1 MGLES
6 SLRVMEKS
14 TALEVMEADEWAALM
29 DVYTT
34 MRRRDDP
41 LCGPAKRFTILPV
54 SLGASLAVAKRHR
67 DMLVALGKKPPRK
80 WEAEVG
86 RAPPPPPS
94 PPCRARPL
102 PTMHVPTTGDQ
113 STLDLVD
120 PIIPT

>member
-6 SLRVMEKS
+6 SLRVMEKG
-14 TALEVMEADEWAALM
+14 TALEVMEADDWAALM

-54 SLGASLAVAKRHR
+54 SLGASLALARRHR

-80 WEAEVG
+80 WDAEVSDG
-86 RAPPPPPS
+86 TTTVIPSARAH
-94 PPCRARPL
+94 
-102 PTMHVPTTGDQ
+102 TMHTTTHHEATHHRRPGT
-113 STLDLVD
+113 TLH
-120 PIIPT
+120 PH

>member
-6 SLRVMEKS
+6 SLRVMEKR

-54 SLGASLAVAKRHR
+54 SLAASLAVAKRHR
-67 DMLVALGKKPPRK
+67 SMLVALGKKPPRK

-86 RAPPPPPS
+86 HAPPP

-102 PTMHVPTTGDQ
+102 PTMYAP
-113 STLDLVD
+113 
-120 PIIPT
+120 

>member
-6 SLRVMEKS
+6 SLRVMEKR

-54 SLGASLAVAKRHR
+54 SLAASLAVAKRHR
-67 DMLVALGKKPPRK
+67 SMLVALGKKPPRK

-86 RAPPPPPS
+86 VRHHLHHAEHAHS
-94 PPCRARPL
+94 PPCMHHDRRPI
-102 PTMHVPTTGDQ
+102 
-113 STLDLVD
+113 D
-120 PIIPT
+120 P

>member
-14 TALEVMEADEWAALM
+14 TALEVMEANEWSSLM

-41 LCGPAKRFTILPV
+41 LCGAAKRFTILPV
-54 SLGASLAVAKRHR
+54 SLGASLALARRHR

-80 WEAEVG
+80 WDAEVSDG
-86 RAPPPPPS
+86 TTTVIPSARAH
-94 PPCRARPL
+94 
-102 PTMHVPTTGDQ
+102 TMHTTTHHDATHHRRPGT
-113 STLDLVD
+113 TLH
-120 PIIPT
+120 PH